1 MIAHRGLKLFEN
13 KVIYFPP
20 VSKLKCVRG
29 IEFDVHENSKKQIVI
44 THDHIDRNK
53 LDNDLLSNFPKFEH
67 TKLVVDIKTHN
78 NEVFMA
84 QETVNNL
91 SDLFEEHDWEL
102 CSFDKRCVQELI
114 KLKGDGDNFEVGY
127 IHNGFL
133 GFPGSELD
141 INFISLYWENIK
153 PRTIE
158 WYHNRGIRVYAWTVP
173 NVKEAERLKE
183 MGVDEI
189 IIDV

>member
-20 VSKLKCVRG
+20 VSKLNCVRG
-29 IEFDVHENSKKQIVI
+29 IEFDVHENSKKQIVV
-44 THDHIDRNK
+44 THDHDDRDK
-53 LDNDLLSNFPKFEH
+53 LYNDRLSNFPKFEK

-84 QETVNNL
+84 HETVNSL
-91 SDLFEEHDWEL
+91 LDLFDEHEWEL
-102 CSFDKRCVQELI
+102 CSFNKLCVQELI
-114 KLKGDGDNFEVGY
+114 KLRDGNFKIGY

-133 GFPGSELD
+133 GFPGAELD
-141 INFISLYWENIK
+141 IDFISLYWENIK

-158 WYHNRGIRVYAWTVP
+158 WYHSKGIRVYAWTVP
-173 NVKEAERLKE
+173 NSQEAERLKD